1 MKRFPMKRV
10 KSYMDKV
17 IEKYRGENFWE
28 VVGKR
33 SGDVLRMRFYD
44 DGLVTEK

>member
-1 MKRFPMKRV
+1 
-10 KSYMDKV
+10 
-17 IEKYRGENFWE
+17 

-44 DGLVTEK
+44 DGLVTEKWKNDGAGWFFLHLFLF